1 MMLCFSEYCYFDKG
15 SHIYNIDCYIQTRA
29 EGGKWE
35 GTINRRRIRSELS
48 FSGFLEQMKKCELN
62 RNGKDREEKKNLIKW
77 IEIKWDKQLNYG
89 KKGEMMLLG
98 FKMDVIEK
106 YID

>member
-1 MMLCFSEYCYFDKG
+1 
-15 SHIYNIDCYIQTRA
+15 
-29 EGGKWE
+29 
-35 GTINRRRIRSELS
+35 
-48 FSGFLEQMKKCELN
+48 MKKCELN
-62 RNGKDREEKKNLIKW
+62 RNGKDGEEKKNLIKW